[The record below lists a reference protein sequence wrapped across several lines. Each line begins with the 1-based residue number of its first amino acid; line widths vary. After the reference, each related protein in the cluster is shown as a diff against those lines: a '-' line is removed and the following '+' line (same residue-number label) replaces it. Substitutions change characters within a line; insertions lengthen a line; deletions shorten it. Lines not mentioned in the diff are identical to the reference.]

1 MQQYEQAW
9 HKVSEEALS
18 GMKAWRDQHPKAT
31 FNEIEEALD
40 ERLAT
45 LRARMLQDA
54 ALASTASDWSQ
65 AAPEE
70 RPVCPLCGN
79 RLVARGKKTR
89 RLHTQGGKEIT
100 LSRSYG
106 VCATCESG
114 FFPPR

>member
-1 MQQYEQAW
+1 MQPYEQAW
-9 HKVSEEALS
+9 HQLSEEALS
-18 GMKAWRDQHPKAT
+18 GMIAWREEHPKAT

-45 LRARMLQDA
+45 LRTRMLQDA
-54 ALASTASDWSQ
+54 AMSSTASDWSQ

-70 RPVCPLCGN
+70 RPLCPLCGN
-79 RLVARGKKTR
+79 RLVARGKKSR
-89 RLHTQGGKEIT
+89 RLLTKGGKEMT

-106 VCATCESG
+106 VCPTCASG